1 MSIECGNATLLIDVQ
16 IGRAWMEG
24 NKFNTL
30 RIIVRHHLTNLTY
43 IKKNTIS
50 EAFVNLEKSHHFIIR
65 GAGL

>member
-1 MSIECGNATLLIDVQ
+1 MSIEYDNATLLRDVQ

-30 RIIVRHHLTNLTY
+30 RIIVRHHLTDLTY
-43 IKKNTIS
+43 IKNTIS
-50 EAFVNLEKSHHFIIR
+50 EAFVNLEKSHHFIIG